1 MVADADNGGMT
12 GIIFLVLLLAIG
24 PLAVIFGTDSRR
36 TEDRRSL

>member
-12 GIIFLVLLLAIG
+12 GIIFLVLLVAIG

-36 TEDRRSL
+36 TEDRRSI